1 MSPFGSATLVLSGP
15 TGKHKFEISGD
26 KTTVGRT
33 RDNEIVLQDPAV
45 SSHHC
50 EFVTDPRGLVLNDL
64 NSSNGT
70 YVNGK
75 RVQNIP
81 LFDGDAVKIGQFQ
94 GRIQVRAADGQPLKA
109 PSNSKLLFAI
119 AGVLFTLVVVGGLV
133 AMRAMDAKEA
143 QASAFEA
150 YEGKAKAYLA
160 IEPCSAAEDAV
171 RRLRSI
177 DRTLTPPEF
186 GKNGKLGKPEKARND
201 ELLALSRRKDPIV
214 EKVLKEVAGIVEKQ
228 RAGLAGLK
236 GASDAFGDPELAS
249 VAKSL
254 DPMLAERLQV
264 GEEFRDQWK
273 KFGEQVTEFN
283 ALLERFNASGD
294 RGAQAELDGWKYRFD
309 PEAALLECSTKLGKS
324 QTAALSRLAEV
335 AL

>member
-1 MSPFGSATLVLSGP
+1 VGDAGDAGGGAEAQGDGVLDRVEAGEVGGVAGDVAEGAEEVVEEAVFTPQGP
-15 TGKHKFEISGD
+15 RVFLSTKTPWRDSTGQVI
-26 KTTVGRT
+26 
-33 RDNEIVLQDPAV
+33 
-45 SSHHC
+45 
-50 EFVTDPRGLVLNDL
+50 GLVGISRDI
-64 NSSNGT
+64 T
-70 YVNGK
+70 ERK
-75 RVQNIP
+75 R
-81 LFDGDAVKIGQFQ
+81 
-94 GRIQVRAADGQPLKA
+94 
-109 PSNSKLLFAI
+109 
-119 AGVLFTLVVVGGLV
+119 
-133 AMRAMDAKEA
+133 
-143 QASAFEA
+143 
-150 YEGKAKAYLA
+150 
-160 IEPCSAAEDAV
+160 AEDAV